1 MGPECTLKQLF
12 SFLRSPE
19 VEKLWPGMHLLE
31 VVTHT
36 KIVNGVP
43 IYSSKPYRERRSFR
57 GHFSGYFPCF
67 FISVDFLD
75 EKCRDCSSWSSR
87 TSFIFLTMTG
97 LSFHSQCWHKDR
109 FLITQ
114 TNMSSRSI
122 FSYLFCLGHDLIWG
136 SVWNAGWRI
145 SCCKKGCWNVERI
158 LKIWVGIG
166 CVSSDPLIVLI
177 AMLAWTIYS
186 ESDFR
191 NKISPFICS
200 WKTRNKNEIKWNGI
214 FPQSGKSVC

>member
-1 MGPECTLKQLF
+1 MECPFTPLSPIERGKVLGDISQVIFPALSSMWTFLMRRVETVALGVVMPHLYF
-12 SFLRSPE
+12 SDRPQ
-19 VEKLWPGMHLLE
+19 
-31 VVTHT
+31 
-36 KIVNGVP
+36 
-43 IYSSKPYRERRSFR
+43 
-57 GHFSGYFPCF
+57 
-67 FISVDFLD
+67 
-75 EKCRDCSSWSSR
+75 
-87 TSFIFLTMTG
+87 
-97 LSFHSQCWHKDR
+97 FHSQCCHKDR

-114 TNMSSRSI
+114 TNMSRRII

-136 SVWNAGWRI
+136 SMWNAGWRI

-191 NKISPFICS
+191 NKISPFVCS
-200 WKTRNKNEIKWNGI
+200 WKTRNKNEIKWNWI
-214 FPQSGKSVC
+214 FPESGKSVC